1 MSRSEQQPSA
11 GASMTDP
18 VRYPSAASEP
28 MRTKRGFVLVLMTL
42 LVPGSAQIVA
52 GDRRI
57 GRIALRVTLAVW
69 ALLAAAALLLL
80 LNRSLLI
87 NIITNP
93 FASLVIILALV
104 ALALGWALLFINT
117 LRLIR
122 PLLLAPKARPA
133 VGIAL
138 VLALI
143 LSSGTLG
150 YAAYLLNVGRNAIGS
165 IFSAG
170 PSIEPVDGRYNFL
183 MMGGDAGDDRTGRRP
198 DSLSVL
204 SVDAKTGQTAI
215 ISVPRNLQ
223 NAQFSED
230 SPMRQIYPD
239 GYDCGD
245 GCLIN
250 AINTEV
256 TNEHADLYPGV
267 ADPGAQATL
276 EAVSGSLGITVQAYV
291 LVDMDGFAKLID
303 AMGGIRI
310 KAGGWVP
317 ISGETID
324 EASGIHGMPLGWIP
338 AGDNTLDGYHA
349 LWYGRSREF
358 VDDYARIAR
367 QQCVQ
372 QAMLQQL
379 DPATLLSKFEDIASA
394 GTKVVD
400 SNISSSQLG
409 SFVDLAI
416 KAKGQDVKR
425 LTIGPPDFDASF
437 STVPDFDVIHDKVD
451 QLLASASGPQAAG
464 QPGTNL
470 FDGEQVDGLQIDTA
484 QVSAAGGRLQA
495 SGPLQPTALPAAG
508 RSPAQQTPAPS
519 SGFTPVTTTPDGEP
533 ITEELLNQL
542 KSMGDEQTL
551 RELVATNGQCAPL

>member
-1 MSRSEQQPSA
+1 
-11 GASMTDP
+11 MTDP
-18 VRYPSAASEP
+18 VRYPSSASAP
-28 MRTKRGFVLVLMTL
+28 VRTKRAFVLVLMTL

-52 GDRRI
+52 GDRKL
-57 GRIALRVTLAVW
+57 GRIALQVTLGVW
-69 ALLAAAALLLL
+69 AVLVATLLLL
-80 LNRSLLI
+80 VLNRPALINIMANPYASLLI
-87 NIITNP
+87 V
-93 FASLVIILALV
+93 VILV
-104 ALALGWALLFINT
+104 ALALGWAFLFTNT

-122 PLLLAPKARPA
+122 PVLLAPGARPA

-138 VLALI
+138 VLALTV
-143 LSSGTLG
+143 SSGSLG

-165 IFSAG
+165 IFKVA
-170 PSIEPVDGRYNFL
+170 PAIDPVDGRYNFL

-223 NAQFSED
+223 NAQFSEG

-239 GYDCGD
+239 GYDCGNE
-245 GCLIN
+245 CLIN

-256 TNEHADLYPGV
+256 TNEYADLYPGV

-276 EAVSGSLGITVQAYV
+276 EAVSGTLGITVQAYV

-317 ISGETID
+317 MSGDMVD
-324 EASGIHGMPLGWIP
+324 EANGIHGMPLGWIP
-338 AGDNTLDGYHA
+338 AGEQHLDGYHA

-358 VDDYARIAR
+358 VDDYARIQR

-372 QAMLQQL
+372 QAMLKQL

-394 GTKVVD
+394 GTKVVV

-409 SFVDLAI
+409 SFVDLAM

-451 QLLASASGPQAAG
+451 QLLASASAPQAAA
-464 QPGTNL
+464 P
-470 FDGEQVDGLQIDTA
+470 VDGLMPA
-484 QVSAAGGRLQA
+484 PAAGGPLQA
-495 SGPLQPTALPAAG
+495 SGPRPAVLAG
-508 RSPAQQTPAPS
+508 GGAPSQQSPAPS
-519 SGFTPVTTTPDGEP
+519 SDFTPVTTTPDGEP
-533 ITEELLNQL
+533 ITEQMLNQL
-542 KSMGDEQTL
+542 KSEGNEQAL
-551 RELVATNGQCAPL
+551 RELVASNGLCVPL

>member
-1 MSRSEQQPSA
+1 MSSSKIQQSPSDTA
-11 GASMTDP
+11 LTDP
-18 VRYPSAASEP
+18 VRYPVSASTQV
-28 MRTKRGFVLVLMTL
+28 RTKRAFVLILMTL
-42 LVPGSAQIVA
+42 LVPGSAQLVA
-52 GDRRI
+52 GDRKL
-57 GRIALRVTLAVW
+57 GRTALRVTLCAWAALVLAV
-69 ALLAAAALLLL
+69 LLLL
-80 LNRSLLI
+80 VSRTLLI

-93 FASLVIILALV
+93 FASLAIIIVMA
-104 ALALGWALLFINT
+104 ALAAGWAILFINT

-122 PLLLAPKARPA
+122 PVLLAPGARPA
-133 VGIAL
+133 VVIAL
-138 VLALI
+138 VLAMVLG
-143 LSSGTLG
+143 SGSLG

-170 PSIEPVDGRYNFL
+170 PAIEPVEGRYNFL
-183 MMGGDAGDDRTGRRP
+183 MMGGDAGDDRTGRRT
-198 DSLSVL
+198 DSLSVM

-230 SPMRQIYPD
+230 SPMRAIYPD

-245 GCLIN
+245 ECLIN

-276 EAVSGSLGITVQAYV
+276 EAVSGTLGITVQAYV
-291 LVDMDGFAKLID
+291 LVDMEGFSKLID

-317 ISGETID
+317 ISGDTID
-324 EASGIHGMPLGWIP
+324 EANGIHGMPLGWIP
-338 AGDNTLDGYHA
+338 AGDQTLDGYHA

-358 VDDYARIAR
+358 VDDYARIQR

-372 QAMLQQL
+372 QAMLKQL
-379 DPATLLSKFEDIASA
+379 DPATLLAKFEDIANA

-437 STVPDFDVIHDKVD
+437 STVPDFDVIHERVD
-451 QLLASASGPQAAG
+451 QLLASASEAQSAGSPDDTLMVPAAATGHLQAAPALSPA
-464 QPGTNL
+464 PGPL
-470 FDGEQVDGLQIDTA
+470 
-484 QVSAAGGRLQA
+484 AGGTRTQ
-495 SGPLQPTALPAAG
+495 Q
-508 RSPAQQTPAPS
+508 SPPPS
-519 SGFTPVTTTPDGEP
+519 DFTPVTTTPDGEP
-533 ITEELLNQL
+533 ITEAMLNELKRQ
-542 KSMGDEQTL
+542 GDEQAI

>member
-1 MSRSEQQPSA
+1 MTTSHSRPKAPQPA
-11 GASMTDP
+11 LTDP
-18 VRYPSAASEP
+18 VRHPANAP
-28 MRTKRGFVLVLMTL
+28 APVRTKRAFVLLLLTL

-52 GDRRI
+52 GDRKL
-57 GRIALRVTLAVW
+57 GRIALRVTLAAW
-69 ALLAAAALLLL
+69 ALAIAGLVLLLVNRTL
-80 LNRSLLI
+80 LIGILTNTVASLLI
-87 NIITNP
+87 I
-93 FASLVIILALV
+93 ALLI
-104 ALALGWALLFINT
+104 ALAIGWAALFVNT

-122 PLLLAPKARPA
+122 PVLLAPGMRPI
-133 VGIAL
+133 VGVAL
-138 VLALI
+138 VLAMV

-150 YAAYLLNVGRNAIGS
+150 YAAYVLNVSRNAIGS

-170 PSIEPVDGRYNFL
+170 PAIDPVDGRYNFL

-223 NAQFSED
+223 NAQFSEG

-239 GYDCGD
+239 GYDCGNE
-245 GCLIN
+245 CLIN

-276 EAVSGSLGITVQAYV
+276 EAVSGTLGITVQAYV

-317 ISGETID
+317 LSGDMVD
-324 EASGIHGMPLGWIP
+324 EANGIHGMPLGWIP
-338 AGDNTLDGYHA
+338 AGEQHLNGYHA

-358 VDDYARIAR
+358 VDDYARIQR

-372 QAMLQQL
+372 QAMLKQL
-379 DPATLLSKFEDIASA
+379 DPATLLAKFEDIANA

-400 SNISSSQLG
+400 SNISASQLG
-409 SFVDLAI
+409 SFVDLAM
-416 KAKGQDVKR
+416 KAKGKEVSR

-437 STVPDFDVIHDKVD
+437 STVPDFDQIHQKVD
-451 QLLASASGPQAAG
+451 QLLAAQSGKSAGAAG
-464 QPGTNL
+464 DLAGGDSIVQAGT
-470 FDGEQVDGLQIDTA
+470 
-484 QVSAAGGRLQA
+484 AAGHLMA
-495 SGPLQPTALPAAG
+495 AAPAA
-508 RSPAQQTPAPS
+508 PLTQPAPS
-519 SGFTPVTTTPDGEP
+519 PSSSDFTPVTTTPDGEP
-533 ITEELLNQL
+533 ITEEMLNQF
-542 KSMGDEQTL
+542 KREGNEQAI
-551 RELVATNGQCAPL
+551 RDLVATNGQCRPL

>member
-1 MSRSEQQPSA
+1 MSSSKIPQSPSDTA
-11 GASMTDP
+11 LTDP
-18 VRYPSAASEP
+18 VRYPVSASP
-28 MRTKRGFVLVLMTL
+28 QVRTKRGFVLVLMTL
-42 LVPGSAQIVA
+42 LVPGSAQLVA
-52 GDRRI
+52 GDRRL
-57 GRIALRVTLAVW
+57 GRAALRVTLGVW
-69 ALLAAAALLLL
+69 ALLVLAVVLLLV
-80 LNRSLLI
+80 NRTLLI

-93 FASLVIILALV
+93 FASLAIIIVMV
-104 ALALGWALLFINT
+104 ALAAGWAVLFINT

-122 PLLLAPKARPA
+122 PVLLAPPSRPA
-133 VGIAL
+133 VVIAL
-138 VLALI
+138 VLAMVLG
-143 LSSGTLG
+143 SGSLG

-170 PSIEPVDGRYNFL
+170 PAMEPVEGRYNFL
-183 MMGGDAGDDRTGRRP
+183 MMGGDAGDDRTGRRT

-230 SPMRQIYPD
+230 SPMRALYPD

-245 GCLIN
+245 ECLIN

-276 EAVSGSLGITVQAYV
+276 EAVSGTLGITVQAYV
-291 LVDMDGFAKLID
+291 LVDMEGFSKLID

-317 ISGETID
+317 LSGETID
-324 EASGIHGMPLGWIP
+324 EANGIHGMPLGWIP
-338 AGDNTLDGYHA
+338 AGDQTLDGYHA

-358 VDDYARIAR
+358 VDDYARIQR

-372 QAMLQQL
+372 QAMLKQL
-379 DPATLLSKFEDIASA
+379 DPATLLAKFEDIANA

-425 LTIGPPDFDASF
+425 LTIGPPDFNASF
-437 STVPDFDVIHDKVD
+437 STVPDFDEIHSRVR
-451 QLLASASGPQAAG
+451 QLLASASEAQSAGSPDDAMVVPAAATGHLQAA
-464 QPGTNL
+464 
-470 FDGEQVDGLQIDTA
+470 
-484 QVSAAGGRLQA
+484 
-495 SGPLQPTALPAAG
+495 PAP
-508 RSPAQQTPAPS
+508 SPAQLLAGGTRTQQSPPPS
-519 SGFTPVTTTPDGEP
+519 DFTPVTTTPDGEP
-533 ITEELLNQL
+533 ITEAMLNELKRQGN
-542 KSMGDEQTL
+542 EQAI

>member
-1 MSRSEQQPSA
+1 MSSSKLHQSA
-11 GASMTDP
+11 AGSSMTDP
-18 VRYPSAASEP
+18 VRNPVTASP
-28 MRTKRGFVLVLMTL
+28 PVRTKRALVLIILTL

-52 GDRRI
+52 GDRKL
-57 GRIALRVTLAVW
+57 GRAALRVTFCVW
-69 ALLAAAALLLL
+69 AALVLSLLLLL
-80 LNRSLLI
+80 LNRTLLI
-87 NIITNP
+87 NVITNP
-93 FASLVIILALV
+93 FASLVIVILLA
-104 ALALGWALLFINT
+104 ALAVGWALLFLNT

-122 PLLLAPKARPA
+122 PVLLAPSARPGVA
-133 VGIAL
+133 VAL
-138 VLALI
+138 VLAMVLG
-143 LSSGTLG
+143 SGSLG

-165 IFSAG
+165 IFSSG
-170 PSIEPVDGRYNFL
+170 PTIDPVDGRYNFL

-204 SVDAKTGQTAI
+204 SVDAKSGQTAI

-230 SPMRQIYPD
+230 SPMRAIYPD

-245 GCLIN
+245 ECLIN

-256 TNEHADLYPGV
+256 TNEYADLYPGV

-276 EAVSGSLGITVQAYV
+276 EAVSGTLGLTVQAYV
-291 LVDMDGFAKLID
+291 LVDMDGFSRLID

-317 ISGETID
+317 MSGYFDDFSQT
-324 EASGIHGMPLGWIP
+324 HGMPIGWIP
-338 AGDNTLDGYHA
+338 AGEQTLDGNQA
-349 LWYGRSREF
+349 LWYGRSREY
-358 VDDYARIAR
+358 VDDYSRIQR

-372 QAMLQQL
+372 QAMLRQL
-379 DPATLLSKFEDIASA
+379 DPTTLLAKFEDIADA

-416 KAKGQDVKR
+416 KAKGLDIKR

-437 STVPDFDVIHDKVD
+437 STVPNFDEIHARVD
-451 QLLASASGPQAAG
+451 QLLASAS
-464 QPGTNL
+464 
-470 FDGEQVDGLQIDTA
+470 
-484 QVSAAGGRLQA
+484 SAQA
-495 SGPLQPTALPAAG
+495 SGIQDDVMVEAGAAPGSSAPGHIQAAAARPLTAAPLAG
-508 RSPAQQTPAPS
+508 AVPAQQSPAPS
-519 SGFTPVTTTPDGEP
+519 DFTPVTTTPDGEP
-533 ITEELLNQL
+533 ITEEMLTQL
-542 KSMGDEQTL
+542 KLEGNEEAI